1 MSDYRA
7 GTFEHAVLRE
17 LDQIRETFERACRR
31 LEERDE
37 SRDVEV
43 SDLKLQVGLLRGEC
57 RRNIKRDAGLVI
69 APSTIVAVLQWVLT
83 PAHVPP
89 PAPGPTP
96 SAIVAPAPGPAVPQ
110 GG

>member
-1 MSDYRA
+1 MTDYRA

-17 LDQIRETFERACRR
+17 LDQIRSSFERTVAR

-37 SRDVEV
+37 SRDGEV

-57 RRNIKRDAGLVI
+57 KRNIKRDAGLVI

-89 PAPGPTP
+89 PAPGPAP
-96 SAIVAPAPGPAVPQ
+96 AAVVAPAHPPT